1 MQEITLF
8 FEKIEGIINSNLP
21 FVVYRKPNEDLVTV
35 VVQNSTKMYTVDTFT
50 ERGFVFAPFN
60 KKEASII
67 FPADKTTTFSI
78 TIKDFNEVSTVAKN
92 AKVEIISDLEKE
104 KEQHILLTEKTVAF
118 IQQKEAEKI
127 VISRKETIKNNQ
139 FKVLESF
146 KRMLKSYQ
154 NAMVYLWF
162 HPNVGCWMGASP
174 ERLIHIHNNQFKTMA
189 LAATQ
194 AYVNTTNVTWKQ
206 KEQQEQQFVTN
217 YILNT
222 IENTIDTIKVSKP
235 FTVKAGSLLHIR
247 TDISGE
253 LKSDKKL
260 GELVNALH
268 PTPAVCGLPKQI
280 ATNFIVENENYH
292 RKFYT
297 GYLGELNMDNE
308 SNLYV
313 NLRCMEVE
321 YDAITLYIGGGITKD
336 SIAEKEWNETVFK
349 AEVMKKII

>member
-8 FEKIEGIINSNLP
+8 FDKIEGIINSNLP
-21 FVVYRKPNEDLVTV
+21 FVVYRKPNENLVTV
-35 VVQNSTKMYTVDTFT
+35 VVQNTTNMYTVESFK

-67 FPADKTTTFSI
+67 FPTDKTTTFSI
-78 TIKDFNEVSTVAKN
+78 SIKDFNEVVTVEQN
-92 AKVEIISDLEKE
+92 AEIEIISDLENE
-104 KEQHILLTEKTVAF
+104 KEQHILLTEKTIAF

-127 VISRKETIKNNQ
+127 VISRKETIKKSQ

-146 KRMLKSYQ
+146 KRMLKNYK

-162 HPNVGCWMGASP
+162 HPNVGYWMGASP
-174 ERLIHIHNNQFKTMA
+174 ERLIHIQNNQFKTMA

-194 AYVNTTNVTWKQ
+194 SFVNTTKVIWKQ

-222 IENTIDTIKVSKP
+222 IESSINEIEVSDP
-235 FTVKAGSLLHIR
+235 YTVKAGNLLHIR
-247 TDISGE
+247 TDISGK
-253 LKSDKKL
+253 LKSEKKL
-260 GELVNALH
+260 GELINALH

-280 ATNFIVENENYH
+280 ATNFIIENENYH

-297 GYLGELNMDNE
+297 GYLGELNVDNQ

-313 NLRCMEVE
+313 NLRCMEIEV
-321 YDAITLYIGGGITKD
+321 ATISLYIGGGITKD

>member
-8 FEKIEGIINSNLP
+8 FEKIEGIIKSNVP
-21 FVVYRKPNEDLVTV
+21 FVVYSKPNENLLTV
-35 VVQNSTKMYTVDTFT
+35 VVQNTTEIYTVDSFM

-78 TIKDFNEVSTVAKN
+78 TIKDFNEVSIVERN
-92 AKVEIISDLEKE
+92 ANIEITSDIEKE
-104 KEQHILLTEKTVAF
+104 KEQHILLTEKTIAF

-139 FKVLESF
+139 FKVLDSL
-146 KRMLKSYQ
+146 KRMLKNYQ

-194 AYVNTTNVTWKQ
+194 AFVDTTNVTWKQ
-206 KEQQEQQFVTN
+206 KEKQEQQFVTN

-222 IENTIDTIKVSKP
+222 IENTINTIKVSKP
-235 FTVKAGSLLHIR
+235 YTIKAGSLLHIR
-247 TDISGE
+247 TDISG
-253 LKSDKKL
+253 KL
-260 GELVNALH
+260 TSEKMLGDLVNALH

-297 GYLGELNMDNE
+297 GYLGELNIENE

-321 YDAITLYIGGGITKD
+321 SDTITLYIGGGITKD

-349 AEVMKKII
+349 AEVMKRII